1 MMGCLAVIVV
11 GVIAILIGKAI
22 FSAFGWT
29 GLAIF
34 VLIIFGV
41 ISLMISGAEDYDEDD
56 F

>member
-1 MMGCLAVIVV
+1 MVFLST
-11 GVIAILIGKAI
+11 IAIGMITILIGMAI

>member
-1 MMGCLAVIVV
+1 MGCLAAIIV

-41 ISLMISGAEDYDEDD
+41 ISLMISGAEDCDEDD

>member
-1 MMGCLAVIVV
+1 MGCLAVIVI
-11 GVIAILIGKAI
+11 GVIAVLIGKAI

-34 VLIIFGV
+34 VLIMFCV
-41 ISLMISGAEDYDEDD
+41 ISLMISGAEDYDDEDD

>member
-1 MMGCLAVIVV
+1 MGCLAVIVI
-11 GVIAILIGKAI
+11 GVIAVPIGKAI

-34 VLIIFGV
+34 VLIVFGV

>member
-1 MMGCLAVIVV
+1 MMGCLAAVVV
-11 GVIAILIGKAI
+11 GAIAILIGKAV

-41 ISLMISGAEDYDEDD
+41 ISLMISGAENYDEDD